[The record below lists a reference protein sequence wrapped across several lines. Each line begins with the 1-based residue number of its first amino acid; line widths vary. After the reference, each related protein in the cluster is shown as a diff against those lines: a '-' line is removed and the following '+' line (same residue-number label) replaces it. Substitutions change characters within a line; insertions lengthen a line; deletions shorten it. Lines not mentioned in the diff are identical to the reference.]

1 MAKFFTEEEIQFLMQ
16 NENVISVD
24 ERQIIYKNE
33 FKRFFVEQ
41 YRAGKGPTL
50 IFESAGLDKKI
61 LGSKRI
67 EKATKRW
74 VTAYENG
81 TLGVSA
87 TLKPNQI
94 YTNTKGI
101 SDKEKIKR
109 QEAKIKLLE
118 AEVELLKK
126 LDEKERP
133 TIKSQHKN

>member
-41 YRAGKGPTL
+41 YLAGKGPTL